1 MHPGDLKMRTN
12 VELDEKLLRRVMEL
26 TGAKTFRQALHVGLQ
41 TVVNLHAQGEV
52 KALRGKLRWEGD
64 LQKLRRS

>member
-1 MHPGDLKMRTN
+1 MRTN
-12 VELDEKLLRRVMEL
+12 VELDENLLHQVMEL
-26 TGAKTFRQALHVGLQ
+26 TGAKTFRQAIHLALH

-64 LQKLRRS
+64 LQKLRKG